1 MIAEEKD
8 SLKAKN
14 QQPIHE
20 KIKYWLGVSNNRI
33 HLLKLRKQFVNIDK
47 RLLSSIN
54 FLSHTINKA

>member
-8 SLKAKN
+8 SLKTKN
-14 QQPIHE
+14 QQPINE
-20 KIKYWLGVSNNRI
+20 KIKYRLGISNNRI

-47 RLLSSIN
+47 RLLSVIN